1 MASEPPRGAVLR
13 NPVRGSKFSKFSG
26 NAFPPAQV
34 CLPIAAKIL
43 NPLHFP
49 HVFYWQ
55 SGSFRNDFC
64 RKSGTIGK
72 GFCGKSGTVSNGF
85 CGQSGTVSNG
95 FCGKSGTVSN
105 GFYRKS
111 GGLRYRETRV
121 GQRTL
126 KEAACIEFRGTN
138 LLNQAEDSKLAM
150 KKS

>member
-1 MASEPPRGAVLR
+1 MASEPPRGAVLH

-55 SGSFRNDFC
+55 SDSFRNGFCGKSCGFRNDFC
-64 RKSGTIGK
+64 RK
-72 GFCGKSGTVSNGF
+72 
-85 CGQSGTVSNG
+85 SGTVSNG
-95 FCGKSGTVSN
+95 FCGKSGTIGKGFCGRSGSFRN
-105 GFYRKS
+105 GFYKKS

-126 KEAACIEFRGTN
+126 KEAVCTEFRGTN
-138 LLNQAEDSKLAM
+138 LLNQAEGSRLAM